1 MNMKK
6 ATLRD
11 IAALLRTT
19 TKTVSKALNDQPGV
33 SPELRDKIK
42 QTAEELHYVPN
53 IFGRGLSGKPQR
65 SIGVILPENANPF
78 YSFVIKGLEQ
88 EASDADYS
96 IMLCNS
102 NDQLDRENKALRMLI
117 EKHVDGII
125 LTPAQPS
132 ANENIELL
140 HRQKIPYVL
149 INRTIPR
156 HYYPCVKADS
166 TAGALLAGQ
175 YLLDKG
181 HRQILHLTRA
191 SSVIAVEE
199 RIQGLQQAFQ
209 ERGLNWNPDDVSRTC
224 NEISV
229 EGGYA
234 AMRAILRIRRD
245 FSAVFAFNDIL
256 AFGVIKA
263 LLEYGLRIPED
274 VAVMGFDNIL
284 FSDVCLVPLTTVN
297 QNHTAVGAIAMQVL
311 LDKIHGV
318 SSGDY
323 PPVPA
328 PYLVIRRSA

>member
-11 IAALLRTT
+11 IAALLQTT

-42 QTAEELHYVPN
+42 LAAEELHYVPN

-65 SIGVILPENANPF
+65 TIGVILPENANPF

-88 EASDADYS
+88 EATDADYS

-102 NDQLDRENKALRMLI
+102 NDDLGRENKVLRVLI

-125 LTPAQPS
+125 LTPAQPR
-132 ANENIELL
+132 ANQHIELL
-140 HRQKIPYVL
+140 QRQKIPYVL
-149 INRTIPR
+149 INRTIPG
-156 HYYPCVKADS
+156 HDYPCIKADS
-166 TAGALLAGQ
+166 TTGAYLAGQ

-181 HRQILHLTRA
+181 HRRILHLTRF

-199 RIQGLQQAFQ
+199 RIQGMERAFQ
-209 ERGLNWNPDDVSRTC
+209 ERGLAWDPLDISRSC
-224 NEISV
+224 KEVSV

-234 AMRAILRIRRD
+234 AMQAILKTRRD
-245 FSAVFAFNDIL
+245 FTAVFAFNDIL
-256 AFGVIKA
+256 AFGALKA
-263 LLEYGLRIPED
+263 LLECGARIPQD

-297 QNHTAVGAIAMQVL
+297 QNNAAIGAIAMQVL
-311 LDKIHGV
+311 LEQIHGTF
-318 SSGDY
+318 SGEY

-328 PYLVIRRSA
+328 PYLVIRYSA

>member
-1 MNMKK
+1 MKK

-11 IAALLRTT
+11 IAALLQTT

-42 QTAEELHYVPN
+42 LTAEELHYVPN

-65 SIGVILPENANPF
+65 TIGVVLPENANPF

-88 EASDADYS
+88 EATDADYS

-102 NDQLDRENKALRMLI
+102 NDDLERESKVLRVLI

-125 LTPAQPS
+125 LTPAQPR
-132 ANENIELL
+132 ANQHIELL
-140 HRQKIPYVL
+140 QRQKIPYVL
-149 INRTIPR
+149 INRTIPG
-156 HYYPCVKADS
+156 HDYPCVKADS
-166 TAGALLAGQ
+166 AAGALLAGQ

-181 HRQILHLTRA
+181 HRRILHLTRA

-199 RIQGLQQAFQ
+199 RIQGLRQAFQ
-209 ERGLNWNPDDVSRTC
+209 ERGLNWSPDDLSRTC
-224 NEISV
+224 QEVSV
-229 EGGYA
+229 EGGYV
-234 AMRAILRIRRD
+234 AMREILRTRRD
-245 FSAVFAFNDIL
+245 FTAVFAFNDML
-256 AFGVIKA
+256 AFGVMKA
-263 LLEYGLRIPED
+263 ILEDGLRIPDE
-274 VAVMGFDNIL
+274 VAVMGFDNVL

-297 QNHTAVGAIAMQVL
+297 QNHIAIGAIAMQVL
-311 LDKIHGV
+311 LDKIHGA

>member
-1 MNMKK
+1 MKK

-11 IAALLRTT
+11 IAALLQTT

-42 QTAEELHYVPN
+42 QTAQELHYVPN
-53 IFGRGLSGKPQR
+53 MFGRGLSGKPQR

-125 LTPAQPS
+125 LTPAQPR
-132 ANENIELL
+132 ANENIEVL
-140 HRQKIPYVL
+140 HRQKIPYAL
-149 INRTIPR
+149 INRTIPG
-156 HYYPCVKADS
+156 HDYPCVKADS
-166 TAGALLAGQ
+166 AAGAYLAGQ

-209 ERGLNWNPDDVSRTC
+209 ERGLTWNPDNLLRAC
-224 NEISV
+224 EEISV
-229 EGGYA
+229 EGGYV
-234 AMRAILRIRRD
+234 AMQAILRTRRD
-245 FSAVFAFNDIL
+245 FSAVFAFNDML
-256 AFGVIKA
+256 AFGVMKA
-263 LLEYGLRIPED
+263 ILECGLRIPED

-297 QNHTAVGAIAMQVL
+297 QNHTAIGAIAMKVL
-311 LDKIHGV
+311 LEKIHGAF
-318 SSGDY
+318 SGVY